1 MRSIHSLASQRL
13 RSALVAF
20 AVAAL
25 PAASCSSSTSVA
37 KRGDGGPEDGKPE
50 TGSHVE
56 DGGDDAPVGADAA
69 PSSDSA
75 VDVLDAAITP
85 RLDVVSDRASAIDA
99 APSSDS
105 AVDVLDAAILD
116 LASDGA
122 VRDTST
128 VPDTLVDASRDDAAT
143 DVPPSID
150 ASRDRNGEVKS
161 VLACQEI
168 YVCSQGCGSPAAPA
182 GDSACV
188 DACIALGCASAQS
201 AFNDL
206 WKGCRQSLCLYT
218 CGAGSSSPSCLDCV
232 SSNCPVPLQKCVET
246 GC

>member
-56 DGGDDAPVGADAA
+56 DGGDDAPVGA
-69 PSSDSA
+69 
-75 VDVLDAAITP
+75 
-85 RLDVVSDRASAIDA
+85 DA